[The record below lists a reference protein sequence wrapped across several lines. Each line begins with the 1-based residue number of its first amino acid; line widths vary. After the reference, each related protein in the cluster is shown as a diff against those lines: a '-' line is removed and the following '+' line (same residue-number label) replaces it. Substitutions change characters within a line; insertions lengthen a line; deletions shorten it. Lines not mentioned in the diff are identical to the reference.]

1 MYIKIVL
8 LLIVLLQ
15 LTVCAISYI
24 QSKRQNKKYLQTL
37 KVRPLQNEVWR
48 SQTSERRGSQSL
60 LFLWGIAICINMLCL
75 VFLTSILKYDLGA
88 DERLQNQ
95 NTIVAIL
102 ILFLLEIAYIFF
114 QYIKKRKWMDYLRYF
129 VYISVVVDLVI
140 RFLIMDH
147 SFNCS
152 FVIVIFEVNVV
163 PIVADVFQSA
173 SQSIQKFVDSRR

>member
-1 MYIKIVL
+1 MYIKILL

-15 LTVCAISYI
+15 LIVCAVSYI
-24 QSKRQNKKYLQTL
+24 QSKRQ
-37 KVRPLQNEVWR
+37 
-48 SQTSERRGSQSL
+48 QTSRAL
-60 LFLWGIAICINMLCL
+60 VFHNAFLWGIALCINMLCL
-75 VFLTSILKYDLGA
+75 VFLTSTLKYYLDA

-114 QYIKKRKWMDYLRYF
+114 QYIKKRKWMDNLRYF

-173 SQSIQKFVDSRR
+173 SQSIQKYVDSRR